1 MGVDLDRIGLGISS
15 GWSRTGFGTIVSF
28 PSGPSFPPA
37 GSFNSNLT
45 GVNYLAGAS
54 YVIQTVTYYEQYADY
69 IVKNDGAGGTYV
81 DYATASNITYRT
93 GNFLYTTN
101 ETHDGSLVTL
111 PYGLGSFP
119 TAQYAGYDYTWN
131 GSPYGGYT
139 QYDYSMNYS
148 FSGQIAT
155 DYTNSASTAN
165 YYMVDVYGTSLQN
178 GKYTAYF
185 HNSVGSYSSSDNN
198 GSFHPNGLYTGVNEP
213 GMGNAV
219 YWDGNGGY
227 YY

>member
-1 MGVDLDRIGLGISS
+1 
-15 GWSRTGFGTIVSF
+15 VSF
-28 PSGPSFPPA
+28 TSGGGFPAA

-45 GVNYLAGAS
+45 YANYLAGQS
-54 YVIQTVTYYEQYADY
+54 YVIQTVTYYSQYADY
-69 IVKNDGAGGTYV
+69 IVKNDGAGGTYI
-81 DYATASNITYRT
+81 DYATASNITFKT

-101 ETHDGSLVTL
+101 ETHDGAYVTL
-111 PYGLGSFP
+111 PYGLGSFA

-131 GSPYGGYT
+131 GVEGGGYT
-139 QYDYSMNYS
+139 QSDYSMNYS

-155 DYTNSASTAN
+155 DYTNSSSTAN

-198 GSFHPNGLYTGVNEP
+198 GSFQPNGMSTGVQEP
-213 GMGNAV
+213 SMGNPV

>member
-1 MGVDLDRIGLGISS
+1 MGVDLNRIVFGISS

-28 PSGPSFPPA
+28 PSGGPSFPPA

-45 GVNYLAGAS
+45 YADYLAGIIISVNALD
-54 YVIQTVTYYEQYADY
+54 YYSQYADY
-69 IVKNDGAGGTYV
+69 IVKNDGAGGTYI
-81 DYATASNITYRT
+81 DYATASNITFKT
-93 GNFLYTTN
+93 GNFLNTTN
-101 ETHDGSLVTL
+101 ETHNGAFVTL

-131 GSPYGGYT
+131 GSGGYT
-139 QYDYSMNYS
+139 QSDYSMNYS

-155 DYTNSASTAN
+155 DYTNSNSTAN
-165 YYMVDVYGTSLQN
+165 YYMVDVFGTSLQN

-198 GSFHPNGLYTGVNEP
+198 GSFQPYGLYTGVNDP
-213 GMGNAV
+213 SYGIPV
-219 YWDGNGGY
+219 YWDGYGGY